1 MLLKDSCLAEV
12 HLWNADCHHPL
23 VPRKWRLCCFCTD
36 EVEDLPH
43 AMFGAVGHQS
53 LLTSGLLFLNPYS
66 FSLHLYIL
74 LLSQLHQSLSS
85 SLHCPTGIYV
95 MFLLNW
101 PMILCRLLNRMKCL
115 QLTVLYTWML
125 WHYPQWPLPSPV
137 TQCCEMVSSFYF
149 FGNFWTWVRPRLVFS
164 ST

>member
-1 MLLKDSCLAEV
+1 MPCFQWIQCYSHCGHHSTLPTIPVVSHWKALAQMLLADSSLAEV
-12 HLWNADCHHPL
+12 HLWHADRHCPL
-23 VPRKWRLCCFCTD
+23 VPRKWKLCCFCTD

-101 PMILCRLLNRMKCL
+101 PMGNSGLGFIP
-115 QLTVLYTWML
+115 VWSS
-125 WHYPQWPLPSPV
+125 PLHRS
-137 TQCCEMVSSFYF
+137 
-149 FGNFWTWVRPRLVFS
+149 
-164 ST
+164 